1 MWFLSFLWNFSSSF
15 LQLFTLILGK
25 NVSPKIVAWIRVKYI
40 KSTILDVDVNASA
53 AIDATKIADGSV
65 TSAEFQYI
73 NTLSSNAQTQIDTK
87 ATKGFSIA
95 MGVALG

>member
-1 MWFLSFLWNFSSSF
+1 M
-15 LQLFTLILGK
+15 
-25 NVSPKIVAWIRVKYI
+25 A
-40 KSTILDVDVNASA
+40 LDQITRAMITDD
-53 AIDATKIADGSV
+53 AIDATKLANGTV
-65 TSAEFQYI
+65 TNAELQYI